1 MTFANSVPDL
11 LTVKEVASLLR
22 VKASWVYVQVER
34 DDCSLP
40 FTRVGRYLRFDR
52 NAILAY
58 LDHQSG
64 GMGA

>member
-11 LTVKEVASLLR
+11 LTVKEVAALLR

-34 DDCSLP
+34 DDCCIP

-58 LDHQSG
+58 LDSQSG
-64 GMGA
+64 GVGA